1 MPLHGFES
9 DIKYAISF
17 VLIPN
22 LKGTLHQQP
31 SQFRKFSLKY
41 KVLCQFIKKTQTF
54 TIRRKSGMKRDTIM
68 EENFAKRT
76 WNPVMPTW
84 CMMSFTYFNTSNMVS
99 SAPFSSLLAGLSSV
113 KRNIS
118 YNIKKSPKL
127 WLKRWQQRVV
137 KQIAYLKQ

>member
-41 KVLCQFIKKTQTF
+41 KVSCQFIKNTNINNK
-54 TIRRKSGMKRDTIM
+54 KSGMKRDTIM
-68 EENFAKRT
+68 EENFAERT

-118 YNIKKSPKL
+118 YNIKKSQKL
-127 WLKRWQQRVV
+127 WHKNGNKTESL
-137 KQIAYLKQ
+137 